1 MHIYDISNKFSLF
14 LSLVI
19 YILQAISKPIGSTIS
34 KTWQNFENA
43 DFLKI
48 TLHSEKSVTLDIPNI
63 QTFARF
69 CLLRLSRGGAKEI
82 NTWRCTMY
90 FNGHRIKGD
99 GHFFQLQTLCQIL
112 KFETNQFEKSRML
125 FQTYLKSVLKRHISL
140 LSQVW
145 WLLSVC
151 RCTHFVCHYD
161 KSFYFCIKFYNLY
174 GLYDFQTFMHVI
186 YLLPFFL
193 I

>member
-19 YILQAISKPIGSTIS
+19 YILQKKMQAISKPISSTIS

-43 DFLKI
+43 DFFKI

-112 KFETNQFEKSRML
+112 KFETNQFEKSRCYSKH
-125 FQTYLKSVLKRHISL
+125 TLK
-140 LSQVW
+140 
-145 WLLSVC
+145 VC
-151 RCTHFVCHYD
+151 
-161 KSFYFCIKFYNLY
+161 
-174 GLYDFQTFMHVI
+174 
-186 YLLPFFL
+186 
-193 I
+193 